1 MLKGQESSRRTDDD
15 ATSSESGPKREPSAK
30 RLKLFASILGLLGT
44 VLSLAVP
51 FVPVSYDIT
60 TLKWPTAE
68 GTKSVSAPLVAYS
81 PVWLNAD
88 VPCTAVRSLDARTNG
103 PATLLSTNPPSSDY
117 GKLTGLIL
125 QVIEAGVMGVIFPHI
140 DTKEQALHAIR
151 EVKYPPVGNR
161 GFGDSARASKFGFL
175 PTEQFLDYVN
185 ENVMVI
191 GMIESREGI
200 RNLDEILSTGIDVL
214 RIGAKDLSLDMGYG
228 GVVTPEVKETVKE
241 VCRRIRDSKV
251 ILGDAGLGGLTSQ
264 EDFDELCALG
274 CRMFTV
280 GSDMACVKQAV
291 VGKRKSFDAF
301 KQTHFA
307 EK

>member
-1 MLKGQESSRRTDDD
+1 
-15 ATSSESGPKREPSAK
+15 
-30 RLKLFASILGLLGT
+30 
-44 VLSLAVP
+44 
-51 FVPVSYDIT
+51 
-60 TLKWPTAE
+60 
-68 GTKSVSAPLVAYS
+68 
-81 PVWLNAD
+81 
-88 VPCTAVRSLDARTNG
+88 
-103 PATLLSTNPPSSDY
+103 
-117 GKLTGLIL
+117 
-125 QVIEAGVMGVIFPHI
+125 MGVIFPHI
-140 DTKEQALHAIR
+140 DTREQALHAIR

-291 VGKRKSFDAF
+291 VGKRFDAF

>member
-1 MLKGQESSRRTDDD
+1 MSLIEKNPMLEKMKRGEPVLGCQVRSRSPLI
-15 ATSSESGPKREPSAK
+15 AEM
-30 RLKLFASILGLLGT
+30 LGYCGLDYVFIEGEHFVHNIET
-44 VLSLAVP
+44 VENQIRAIQVAGAVP
-51 FVPVSYDIT
+51 I
-60 TLKWPTAE
+60 
-68 GTKSVSAPLVAYS
+68 
-81 PVWLNAD
+81 
-88 VPCTAVRSLDARTNG
+88 VRI
-103 PATLLSTNPPSSDY
+103 PSHED
-117 GKLTGLIL
+117 GLIL

-251 ILGDAGLGGLTSQ
+251 ILGAAGLGGLTSQ

>member
-1 MLKGQESSRRTDDD
+1 MLGSD
-15 ATSSESGPKREPSAK
+15 ANEITAYTYLHFTTVCVLIDRHSTERAYC
-30 RLKLFASILGLLGT
+30 GLDYVFIEGEHFVHNIET
-44 VLSLAVP
+44 VENQIRAIQVAGAVP
-51 FVPVSYDIT
+51 I
-60 TLKWPTAE
+60 
-68 GTKSVSAPLVAYS
+68 
-81 PVWLNAD
+81 
-88 VPCTAVRSLDARTNG
+88 VRI
-103 PATLLSTNPPSSDY
+103 PSHED
-117 GKLTGLIL
+117 GLIL

-151 EVKYPPVGNR
+151 EVKYPPVGNC

-241 VCRRIRDSKV
+241 VCRRCGDLGKAAPPSARQRAATRCSPASRSRAPCSDS
-251 ILGDAGLGGLTSQ
+251 ILNTYLSPTGSGGTST
-264 EDFDELCALG
+264 DVPPLPVLLPSAMRCASIVAFPSQIAYT
-274 CRMFTV
+274 M
-280 GSDMACVKQAV
+280 
-291 VGKRKSFDAF
+291 GKAAF
-301 KQTHFA
+301 ERLLLPQGIFLHR
-307 EK
+307 